1 MQLDPKSECLRQYEI
16 SLKEGKIETA
26 KQLINS
32 IDFDLDKIFF
42 RLHSALMI
50 AATHG
55 CVEIVSH
62 LIESGCSVN
71 LTYQKGW
78 SALMYSVY
86 NNHLETARIL
96 LEAGADVNYIELYG
110 DTSLHIA
117 CEENYLEMVE
127 LLLNNGA
134 DENINNRF
142 NKKPVEI
149 SGVNREI
156 KDFFNNYNGTNFVLK

>member
-1 MQLDPKSECLRQYEI
+1 M
-16 SLKEGKIETA
+16 
-26 KQLINS
+26 
-32 IDFDLDKIFF
+32 
-42 RLHSALMI
+42 
-50 AATHG
+50 
-55 CVEIVSH
+55 
-62 LIESGCSVN
+62 
-71 LTYQKGW
+71 
-78 SALMYSVY
+78 
-86 NNHLETARIL
+86 ETARIL

-149 SGVNREI
+149 SGVNGEI